1 MKNILVNYML
11 FVCLYVYKTSQ
22 KSGRGFKEGI
32 DDDDNE
38 NDDDEEDDDVVDD
51 DDEYYLSKLL
61 QQNVL
66 VKEINQLLK

>member
-1 MKNILVNYML
+1 MSIKPH
-11 FVCLYVYKTSQ
+11 K

-38 NDDDEEDDDVVDD
+38 NDDDEDDDDVVDD
-51 DDEYYLSKLL
+51 DDEYYLNKLL

>member
-1 MKNILVNYML
+1 M
-11 FVCLYVYKTSQ
+11 FVCISIKPHK

-38 NDDDEEDDDVVDD
+38 NDDDGDDDVVDD
-51 DDEYYLSKLL
+51 DDEYYLNKLL

>member
-1 MKNILVNYML
+1 M
-11 FVCLYVYKTSQ
+11 YVYKTSQ

-38 NDDDEEDDDVVDD
+38 NDDDEDDDVVDD
-51 DDEYYLSKLL
+51 DDEYYLNKLL